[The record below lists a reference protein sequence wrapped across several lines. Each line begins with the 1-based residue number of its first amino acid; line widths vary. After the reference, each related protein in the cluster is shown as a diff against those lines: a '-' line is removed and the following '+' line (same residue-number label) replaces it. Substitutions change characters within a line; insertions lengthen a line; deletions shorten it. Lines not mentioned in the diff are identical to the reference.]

1 MLETFFIEKN
11 NFITHVEVQKSNSQ
25 KNSARYH
32 HYLTSNLLQGH
43 RKQTDKQKTAW
54 NCHKAC
60 TKISGIELS
69 TQIHRVQAPS
79 HHILTTCKKIHT
91 EENSICHKRCWGNLE
106 KFPVSRTSRP

>member
-43 RKQTDKQKTAW
+43 RKQTDKQK
-54 NCHKAC
+54 N
-60 TKISGIELS
+60 SMELS
-69 TQIHRVQAPS
+69 QSMHEDQWDRVEHPD
-79 HHILTTCKKIHT
+79 T
-91 EENSICHKRCWGNLE
+91 
-106 KFPVSRTSRP
+106 